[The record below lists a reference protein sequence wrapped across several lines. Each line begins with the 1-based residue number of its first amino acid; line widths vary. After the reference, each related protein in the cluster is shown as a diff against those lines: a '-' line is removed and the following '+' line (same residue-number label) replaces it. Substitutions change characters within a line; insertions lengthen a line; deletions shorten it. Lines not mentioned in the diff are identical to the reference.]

1 MYGHSG
7 LFFLFLT
14 GMKLIGLLLCMLLA
28 ATTPAFSQIRQ
39 DSSFSLLFNG
49 GESFTH
55 ANDPHINR
63 WLQKYGYPAE
73 PHVPS
78 SINME
83 VDAIPASSRLLY
95 SIRLS
100 TINSGSNLSSFNISA
115 GLYTSLIKTRNLLF
129 LVGGNVGL
137 HGDIIT
143 LNGNLPPE
151 YQQLAAQ
158 YHTPLALRRR
168 GLFVEP
174 AARAYWFPLRFNIV
188 QVGFYGG
195 LGYDLD
201 LNSQWKLG
209 YYSNNHGDYS
219 HFRGLG
225 KPSDQQRVSEHGFSL
240 GGGLTI
246 RINLH

>member
-1 MYGHSG
+1 
-7 LFFLFLT
+7 
-14 GMKLIGLLLCMLLA
+14 MKPFGLLLCTLLTVSVSA
-28 ATTPAFSQIRQ
+28 LAQRQ
-39 DSSFSLLFNG
+39 EDSSFSLLISG
-49 GESFTH
+49 GMSFTH

-63 WLQKYGYPAE
+63 WLQKYDYPAE

-83 VDAIPASSRLLY
+83 VAAIPSSSSLLY
-95 SIRLS
+95 DIRLS

-115 GLYTSLIKTRNLLF
+115 GLYKALLKTQSFLF
-129 LVGGNVGL
+129 FVGGNVGL

-151 YQQLAAQ
+151 YQQLATQ
-158 YHTPLALRRR
+158 YHSPLALRRR
-168 GLFVEP
+168 GLYIEP
-174 AARAYWFPLRFNIV
+174 AARAFWFPLRFHSV

-195 LGYDLD
+195 LGYDMD